1 MTARFG
7 YNGPMAT
14 GSSIA
19 IFLPNWVGDVVM
31 ATPAIRAMARHWSGR
46 RIVFVGRR
54 AALATLGPA
63 GEPEDLLE
71 LPRGLWAGRRLLKRN
86 GVSRAVLLPNSFRTA
101 MLCWLGGAKRR
112 AGYAR
117 DGRGWM
123 LSDRLEPIRDERGR
137 FKPVPTIEYY
147 NALARV
153 LGADATSWR
162 MALPVDDAD
171 QAAADAILNEAKV
184 DAVRP
189 VVMLNPGA
197 AFGPSKLW
205 PAERYAVVA
214 DELIERRGAQIII
227 NAAPSERGVAA
238 AVAAAMKHSPAVSFA
253 ERDNSIGLLKALL
266 RRSDLLITNDT
277 GARHFAAAMET
288 AVVTIFG
295 STDPTWA
302 RIDYPRE
309 RQLQVR
315 VPCGPCQ
322 RKVCT
327 QPPGDA
333 FHQCMKAI
341 TSEMVL
347 AAADDLLDAAAPRE
361 AGI

>member
-1 MTARFG
+1 MSEPR
-7 YNGPMAT
+7 N
-14 GSSIA
+14 IA
-19 IFLPNWVGDVVM
+19 ILLPNWVGDVVM
-31 ATPAIRAMARHWSGR
+31 ATPALRAMREYFAAARVTHIGR
-46 RIVFVGRR
+46 P
-54 AALATLGPA
+54 ASLATLAGGNLADEQLPDRSAEPPA
-63 GEPEDLLE
+63 VLSFLRQVRAIRARRFDL
-71 LPRGLWAGRRLLKRN
+71 
-86 GVSRAVLLPNSFRTA
+86 AVLLPNSFRTA

-147 NALARV
+147 NALARM

-309 RQLQVR
+309 RQIQVC